1 MYSGRRLQE
10 CRPLWAKMIV
20 EGHTYL
26 RVRAHR
32 ATVVSMDDLSLSEV
46 RRLVAAANA
55 VRWRRDASGSVVGSD
70 PRRAER
76 QLDDLFRTSHTLAVY
91 GTLAPGQPNHHVV
104 APLGGEWTD
113 GLIEGDLLPVG
124 WGAALGYPGFRP
136 RVGGDAV
143 AVQVL
148 SAPSLATAWPTL
160 DRFEGPGY
168 ERILVPVF
176 STELGPGQAG
186 ERLPYTVANLYA
198 AIDSQRDDSDA
209 SRGS

>member
-1 MYSGRRLQE
+1 MYSGRCLQE

-26 RVRAHR
+26 RVRAQQ

-55 VRWRRDASGSVVGSD
+55 ARWRHDASGSAVVSD
-70 PRRAER
+70 GRRAER
-76 QLDDLFRTSHTLAVY
+76 QLDDLFRTSHTLVVY
-91 GTLAPGQPNHHVV
+91 GTLAPGQPNHHIV
-104 APLGGEWTD
+104 APLRGEWTD

-143 AVQVL
+143 AVQGL
-148 SAPSLATAWPTL
+148 IASSLAAAWATL
-160 DRFEGPGY
+160 DRFEGPEY
-168 ERILVPVF
+168 QRILVPVF
-176 STELGPGQAG
+176 SAELSP
-186 ERLPYTVANLYA
+186 ERRLYTVANLYA
-198 AIDSQRDDSDA
+198 ATEA
-209 SRGS
+209 SPGAAAF

>member
-1 MYSGRRLQE
+1 
-10 CRPLWAKMIV
+10 
-20 EGHTYL
+20 
-26 RVRAHR
+26 
-32 ATVVSMDDLSLSEV
+32 MDDLSLPEV
-46 RRLVAAANA
+46 RRWVDAANA
-55 VRWRRDASGSVVGSD
+55 LRRQGDASGGAAGSD
-70 PRRAER
+70 GRRAEQR
-76 QLDDLFRTSHTLAVY
+76 LDNLFRTSHTLAVY

-113 GLIEGDLLPVG
+113 GLIEGDLLPVV

-148 SAPSLATAWPTL
+148 IASSLATAWPTL

-176 STELGPGQAG
+176 DREMGPGQAG
-186 ERLPYTVANLYA
+186 EQRLHTVANLYSPTEA
-198 AIDSQRDDSDA
+198 DPGATA
-209 SRGS
+209 F